1 MTMFIEG
8 IRNQKCNKP
17 KDAHMDRLVGKWSK
31 RCLDV
36 VVVCFFFFLIKSHG
50 K

>member
-1 MTMFIEG
+1 MEG
-8 IRNQKCNKP
+8 IGNQKCNKP
-17 KDAHMDRLVGKWSK
+17 KDVHMDRLVGKWSK

-36 VVVCFFFFLIKSHG
+36 VVVCFFFFFLINSHG

>member
-1 MTMFIEG
+1 MSMEG
-8 IRNQKCNKP
+8 IRNQKCNTP

-31 RCLDV
+31 RRLDV
-36 VVVCFFFFLIKSHG
+36 VVVCFLFFLINSHG